1 MVKYICPTCERI
13 FDRKTS
19 LEKHLARKTK
29 CTKNGS
35 KTSKKS
41 NPKCNGCKK
50 SFSRNDSLARHMKT
64 CKELN
69 KNKIKG
75 NKNVAIAGNEN
86 ATANGNENAAIA
98 GDNNDTHINSPI
110 YNINMVFFG
119 KDGIDSLDFK
129 DFVNIIKSDRN
140 PYEALISAINFNPNK
155 PQHHNVYL
163 PDMKSTCGKVYH
175 DKKWIDKKTDEIV
188 NIMLDAKT
196 EDFYLI
202 LEKMGDDIGKKTKQ
216 RIIDTINDVSYSRP
230 NARKK
235 LISYLKPILFT
246 NRNMVIKTKKLIE
259 EYSGPSDDD
268 IDENDDSDEYADPE
282 VFRAGVKMSDIKK
295 KGFFSDH
302 RKCTIKKPKEKID

>member
-19 LEKHLARKTK
+19 LESHLARKTR

-35 KTSKKS
+35 KTSKKH
-41 NPKCNGCKK
+41 NPKCKGCKK
-50 SFSRNDSLARHMKT
+50 SFSRNDSLARHMRT

-75 NKNVAIAGNEN
+75 NENALTNGNENALTNGNENVAIAG
-86 ATANGNENAAIA
+86 
-98 GDNNDTHINSPI
+98 DKNNVNSPI

-119 KDGIDSLDFK
+119 KDGIDSLDFN
-129 DFVNIIKSDRN
+129 DFVNAIKSNRN
-140 PYEALISAINFNPNK
+140 LYEALITTINFNPNK
-155 PQHHNVYL
+155 PQHHNVYI
-163 PDMKSTCGKVYH
+163 PDMKSTCGKVYQ

-202 LEKMGDDIGKKTKQ
+202 LEKIGDDIDKKTKQ
-216 RIIDTINDVSYSRP
+216 KIINTINDVSYSRP
-230 NARKK
+230 KARKK

-259 EYSGPSDDD
+259 EYSEPSDDD
-268 IDENDDSDEYADPE
+268 TNENNDSDEYADPE
-282 VFRAGVKMSDIKK
+282 VFRAGVKMCDIRK